1 LAEGVGAMSVELSDC
16 LIVDGPNFWSLL
28 KACGR
33 PQTLLS
39 EGLIDQIEER
49 LGNLLQRQVTFG
61 ERIWVSPNLNHLRC
75 NTDWLRRFFK
85 TLQAHGWII
94 VFPKRMAIPNT
105 VEKAD
110 DHAIRCL
117 LLDKS
122 EVLPSGS
129 VLALASGD
137 GDFVETLRS
146 IKLQREDL
154 FVAVITGT
162 IPPYFYANPRLREV
176 ADFFLDILTLPC
188 LLSKPLGTMLRK

>member
-1 LAEGVGAMSVELSDC
+1 
-16 LIVDGPNFWSLL
+16 
-28 KACGR
+28 
-33 PQTLLS
+33 
-39 EGLIDQIEER
+39 
-49 LGNLLQRQVTFG
+49 
-61 ERIWVSPNLNHLRC
+61 
-75 NTDWLRRFFK
+75 
-85 TLQAHGWII
+85 
-94 VFPKRMAIPNT
+94 
-105 VEKAD
+105 
-110 DHAIRCL
+110 
-117 LLDKS
+117 LDKS